1 MSAFF
6 DASKMPEA
14 VDEYVCFVDI
24 MGTQSKMINSMKQSG
39 NYIFKLH
46 ATILESWRTSG
57 YKSLSIYPIM
67 DGAYI
72 TSRQKSELLNFLT
85 YIFVSISEALLAENE
100 FKHWYL
106 IRAAIAFGQVIH
118 GRNIP
123 YDASLEF
130 SSRVGYKEQLLMGAP
145 MIKAYNGEHYSAP
158 MGIYVDE
165 SASYKKWPIQCNWKW
180 FKNEKIKVEQTTL
193 VNFKSKLIEYYN
205 WLKDNAENEGY
216 KIDRQQEHLQQLKKY
231 FEIGLFSL

>member
-1 MSAFF
+1 MFAFF
-6 DASKMPEA
+6 DARKLPEA

-24 MGTQSKMINSMKQSG
+24 MGTQSKMISSMKQSG

-57 YKSLSIYPIM
+57 YKSLSVYPIM

-72 TSRQKSELLNFLT
+72 TSKHKNELLNFLT
-85 YIFVSISEALLAENE
+85 YIFLSMSEALLTEKE

-130 SSRVGYKEQLLMGAP
+130 SSRVGYKEQLLFGAP
-145 MIKAYNGEHYSAP
+145 MIKAFNGEKLSAP
-158 MGIYVDE
+158 MGIYIDE
-165 SASYKKWPIQCNWKW
+165 SATSKKWSILFDWKW
-180 FKNEKIKVEQTTL
+180 FNNDKIKVASPTL
-193 VNFKSKLIEYYN
+193 DNLKSKLIEYYS
-205 WLKDNAENEGY
+205 WLKENADNEGY
-216 KIDRQQEHLQQLKKY
+216 KIGRQQEHLHQIVNY
-231 FEIGLFSL
+231 FVIK